1 MGSSRTRWFIAA
13 SSRAD
18 CRYFDLVSPSMKVF
32 AACDDFYPKIQSLP
46 LLFLRISAPSAVS
59 AVRSFG
65 CGYVA
70 LRFKI
75 LILWA

>member
-1 MGSSRTRWFIAA
+1 
-13 SSRAD
+13 
-18 CRYFDLVSPSMKVF
+18 MKVF